1 MLRSALMIAIAAFAS
16 SAMGVSAAEVQTAY
30 KGIVMQANGP
40 QASAFAAGQQIS
52 IRYVVETTTTDSNP
66 NTSAGVFINGLRE
79 LRIAI
84 PAAGVDVATGPG
96 FVQTF
101 NNVTSIPN
109 SDQAFFY
116 SYSATGQLA
125 GLPVTGAE
133 VDFVDYSSTM
143 LASDAMPTTHLLT
156 TQNSI
161 GFTTSAGKTW
171 VQFMAEP
178 DVPATTCASEG
189 YTGIQLIWCQNICEK
204 DYTGTALKVW
214 IRRWM
219 DRYHDEPYC
228 MREDAPPQGD

>member
-101 NNVTSIPN
+101 NNVTSI
-109 SDQAFFY
+109 
-116 SYSATGQLA
+116 
-125 GLPVTGAE
+125 
-133 VDFVDYSSTM
+133 
-143 LASDAMPTTHLLT
+143 
-156 TQNSI
+156 
-161 GFTTSAGKTW
+161 
-171 VQFMAEP
+171 
-178 DVPATTCASEG
+178 
-189 YTGIQLIWCQNICEK
+189 
-204 DYTGTALKVW
+204 
-214 IRRWM
+214 
-219 DRYHDEPYC
+219 
-228 MREDAPPQGD
+228 